1 MTILNRKILIGCVT
15 ALVLLLLILFALFGS
30 KHPEPSLTDP
40 SSSTSQEES
49 PPDEQQSEP
58 ISGIPDL
65 SPTDDSYE
73 HPYEEIDV
81 GALSKPTLTEAEA
94 RKKIEDF
101 LPKLLALDPEAV
113 EQVSPGT
120 MMGEYNP
127 FRLMLDVA
135 LADQTTGDAFRH
147 MGELT
152 EYEILNISYN
162 PDRTNFII
170 VTLSVTTPYL
180 NAEAQE
186 LAAGSEILALQEY
199 TKFRES
205 GAAKS
210 LAGRSL
216 NDVPLSTDLVEL
228 TFLVID
234 DEPILYYPESCMYDD
249 DEVPQ
254 YAFFW
259 GGIIFYGTN
268 GGDLLLENTYGS
280 SQEVSE
286 SAFGQP
292 ELLEYL
298 KTALDYVRNSD
309 VDSLSSMTA
318 GDDEMAH
325 NLLPGI
331 WRDMKQLFND
341 SDGLEEEIRNRSSS
355 LEYEIKTYLL
365 KDEGNEL
372 GLVAVRYS
380 TVDPITNKRV
390 YNTRTVTIYN
400 LKKALKDCGISLN
413 ALISQ
418 VAEDCW
424 NGGASMARY
433 RLNLL
438 DEMQA

>member
-1 MTILNRKILIGCVT
+1 MRRKILIGCIT
-15 ALVLLLLILFALFGS
+15 ALVLLLLVLFAVFGS
-30 KHPEPSLTDP
+30 KRPEPSP
-40 SSSTSQEES
+40 SNPSNSTSQNET
-49 PPDEQQSEP
+49 PPDKQQSGP

-73 HPYEEIDV
+73 YPYDEVDLDT
-81 GALSKPTLTEAEA
+81 LSKPTLTEAEA
-94 RKKIEDF
+94 KKKIEDF

-135 LADQTTGDAFRH
+135 LADQATGDAFRH
-147 MGELT
+147 MSELT
-152 EYEILNISYN
+152 EYEILDFSYN

-186 LAAGSEILALQEY
+186 LAAGDQILAFQDY

-205 GAAKS
+205 GAAQG

-234 DEPILYYPESCMYDD
+234 DEPILYYPKSCLYDD

-280 SQEVSE
+280 SQAVSE

-309 VDSLSSMTA
+309 VDALSSMVA

-331 WRDMKQLFND
+331 WEDMEQLFND
-341 SDGLEEEIRNRSSS
+341 NDGLEEEILNRCHS
-355 LEYEIKTYLL
+355 LEYEIKPYFLND
-365 KDEGNEL
+365 KGNEL
-372 GLVAVRYS
+372 GLVAVQYS
-380 TVDPITNKRV
+380 TIDPITNKRV

-413 ALISQ
+413 ALISK

-424 NGGASMARY
+424 NGGASMTRQ

-438 DEMQA
+438 NEMQA